1 MIFSIWDSPTDETKS
16 IISDHLITSPPHP
29 DSIIRRF
36 GGEGVGMQC
45 LLYKDWKLDETIT
58 QKIIGKLVKSDDT
71 NNNDT
76 GVEAKQT
83 WHITSQVHWKL
94 MKP

>member
-1 MIFSIWDSPTDETKS
+1 
-16 IISDHLITSPPHP
+16 
-29 DSIIRRF
+29 
-36 GGEGVGMQC
+36 MQC
-45 LLYKDWKLDETIT
+45 LLYKDWKLDEIIT

-71 NNNDT
+71 DNNDT

-94 MKP
+94 MKS

>member
-1 MIFSIWDSPTDETKS
+1 
-16 IISDHLITSPPHP
+16 
-29 DSIIRRF
+29 
-36 GGEGVGMQC
+36 MQC

-71 NNNDT
+71 DNNDT
-76 GVEAKQT
+76 VVEAKQT